1 LSVFPALAVAVFVA
15 FGAEVVAKSGSK
27 PSAASGANASRHAE
41 WRTADLAG
49 LSAGV
54 FDLAIGA
61 AECAE
66 RSRDV
71 GDVPTLTVIDYSRPS
86 TEKRLWVFDLRTR
99 RLLYRE
105 LVAHGEGSGG
115 NLATRFSN
123 EHDTHQS
130 SLGLFLTGD
139 TYVGLNGYS
148 LRLTGLDKGVNDR
161 ALERSIVMHGAPY
174 VTEAF
179 ARTHGRIGR
188 SWGCPA
194 LRDAIARKVI
204 DRVKGGGLLFAYYP
218 DRDWLDSSRYLGDCA
233 AAAEKTSS
241 STDRK

>member
-1 LSVFPALAVAVFVA
+1 M
-15 FGAEVVAKSGSK
+15 SGSK
-27 PSAASGANASRHAE
+27 PRPSAASGTNASRHAE
-41 WRTADLAG
+41 WRTADLGG
-49 LSAGV
+49 LSAEV

-61 AECAE
+61 AACAE
-66 RSRDV
+66 RSGDV

-99 RLLYRE
+99 KLLYRE

-130 SLGLFLTGD
+130 SLGLFVTGD

-148 LRLTGLDKGVNDR
+148 LRLTGLDTGVNDR

-218 DRDWLDSSRYLGDCA
+218 DRDWLDSSRYLGECA
-233 AAAEKTSS
+233 AAG
-241 STDRK
+241 R

>member
-1 LSVFPALAVAVFVA
+1 M
-15 FGAEVVAKSGSK
+15 SGSK
-27 PSAASGANASRHAE
+27 PRSSAASGTNASRRAE
-41 WRTADLAG
+41 WRTADLGG

-66 RSRDV
+66 RSGDV

-99 RLLYRE
+99 KLLYRE

-194 LRDAIARKVI
+194 LRDAIARNVI

-218 DRDWLDSSRYLGDCA
+218 DRDWLDSSRYLGGCP
-233 AAAEKTSS
+233 EKTSGVVLH
-241 STDRK
+241 KP

>member
-1 LSVFPALAVAVFVA
+1 MSVFPALAVAVFVA
-15 FGAEVVAKSGSK
+15 FGAEVVATSGSK
-27 PSAASGANASRHAE
+27 PSAASGTNASRHAE

-49 LSAGV
+49 LRAGV

-66 RSRDV
+66 RSGDV
-71 GDVPTLTVIDYSRPS
+71 GVVPTLTVIDYSRPS

-99 RLLYRE
+99 TLLYRE
-105 LVAHGEGSGG
+105 LVAHGEGSGA

-218 DRDWLDSSRYLGDCA
+218 DRDWLDSSRYLGECA

>member
-1 LSVFPALAVAVFVA
+1 LSVFPGLAVAVFVA
-15 FGAEVVAKSGSK
+15 FGAEVVAMSGSK
-27 PSAASGANASRHAE
+27 PRPSAASGTNASRHAE
-41 WRTADLAG
+41 WRTADLGG
-49 LSAGV
+49 LSAEV

-61 AECAE
+61 AACAE
-66 RSRDV
+66 RSGDV

-99 RLLYRE
+99 KLLYRE

-174 VTEAF
+174 VTQAF

-194 LRDAIARKVI
+194 LRDAIARNVI

-218 DRDWLDSSRYLGDCA
+218 DRDWLESSRYLGGCDDLRGHFS
-233 AAAEKTSS
+233 KTV
-241 STDRK
+241 K

>member
-1 LSVFPALAVAVFVA
+1 M
-15 FGAEVVAKSGSK
+15 SGSK
-27 PSAASGANASRHAE
+27 PRPSAASGTNASRHAE
-41 WRTADLAG
+41 WRTADLGG
-49 LSAGV
+49 LSAEV

-61 AECAE
+61 AACAE
-66 RSRDV
+66 RSGDV

-99 RLLYRE
+99 KLLYRE

-174 VTEAF
+174 VNAEF

-194 LRDAIARKVI
+194 LRDAIARNVI

-218 DRDWLDSSRYLGDCA
+218 DRDWLESSRYLGGCDDLRGHFS
-233 AAAEKTSS
+233 KTV
-241 STDRK
+241 K